1 MIHCLLCNEIYNT
14 VLGIP
19 RAILLTHIDKPDEKE
34 CTDVKSV
41 FKNMKI
47 KDAVFKTANIFG
59 IPENQVHPVKCY
71 KQEMVLNEDVDIL
84 ALLALRQML
93 HWAEDHLDNAQMK
106 EAVSAMRHRGT
117 ENVHERS
124 ARDDETSSEAI

>member
-1 MIHCLLCNEIYNT
+1 MCPLCNEIYNN

-19 RAILLTHIDKPDEKE
+19 RAILLTHIDKLDEKE

-47 KDAVFKTANIFG
+47 KDAVFKTALIFG
-59 IPENQVHPVKCY
+59 IPVNQVHPVKCY
-71 KQEMVLNEDVDIL
+71 QQEMVLNESVDIL
-84 ALLALRQML
+84 ALLGLRQML
-93 HWAEDHLDNAQMK
+93 HWAEDHIDNAQLR
-106 EAVSAMRHRGT
+106 EAVSAMRLRGT
-117 ENVHERS
+117 DDVQGRS

>member
-1 MIHCLLCNEIYNT
+1 MCSLCNEVYNT

-19 RAILLTHIDKPDEKE
+19 RAILLTHIDKLDETE

-47 KDAVFKTANIFG
+47 KDAVYKTASIFG

-71 KQEMVLNEDVDIL
+71 KQEMVLSEDVDIL

-93 HWAEDHLDNAQMK
+93 HWAEDHLDNAQMR
-106 EAVSAMRHRGT
+106 EAVSAMRLRGT
-117 ENVHERS
+117 DDVQSRS
-124 ARDDETSSEAI
+124 ARDIETSSEAI